1 MESESQSDVQYELFC
16 YVIQKIAVAQAE
28 TTSDNPL
35 PFINVQDYFSLT
47 RATHTEK
54 SKVAYLEALDAIS
67 DSKDT
72 LLDLLHD
79 LYVKLIV
86 NQNKEYLV
94 IEWDQKLYEVLQSLT
109 FEYGKDL
116 DWVLPIPGDWHML
129 MNYQIAIMKP
139 YFDARLKDLAK
150 AAGYPVTSNQSSV

>member
-1 MESESQSDVQYELFC
+1 MESESQSDIQYELFC
-16 YVIQKIAVAQAE
+16 YMIQKIAVAQAE
-28 TTSDNPL
+28 TTSDNTL
-35 PFINVQDYFSLT
+35 PFMIINVQDYFSLT

-54 SKVAYLEALDAIS
+54 SQVAYLEVLDAIS

-86 NQNKEYLV
+86 NQNREYLV
-94 IEWDQKLYEVLQSLT
+94 IEGDQKLYEVLQSLK

-129 MNYQIAIMKP
+129 
-139 YFDARLKDLAK
+139 RLQL
-150 AAGYPVTSNQSSV
+150 